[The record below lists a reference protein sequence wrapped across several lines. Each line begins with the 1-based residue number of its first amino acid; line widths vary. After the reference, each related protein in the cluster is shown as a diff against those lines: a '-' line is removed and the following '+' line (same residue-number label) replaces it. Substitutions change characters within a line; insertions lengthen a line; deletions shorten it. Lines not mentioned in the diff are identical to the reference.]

1 MTGFAGTFAV
11 GLASHGVAETR
22 LPVVGLLAV
31 GRPDG
36 QPSPVARVIPSALAA
51 LGWKDGQNFRL
62 LVREGNGEFDSLE
75 PLMDELLRTPVDV
88 IVAASGIVTSRLV
101 AHTRS
106 IPIVMSASGVDPVQA
121 GWAESYAR
129 PGSNVTGLTLSN
141 DEAIPKLVQLLKEAA
156 PNMKQLGFLKTRSN
170 TTTTQKILDIGR
182 TAAVAIG
189 IKTHVGLVEDIGEV
203 EGELE
208 RLHQEGIDALIV
220 LADPVIDN
228 FRERIAEAA
237 IEREL
242 PTAGQVSFYA
252 DAGFLLTYAPGLS
265 AIHRRAAIFVDRI
278 LRGARPADLP
288 IERPSKLLFTLNL
301 KTARRMNLTV
311 SPTLLSLADE
321 VIE

>member
-1 MTGFAGTFAV
+1 MTGFAGTFAL
-11 GLASHGVAETR
+11 GLAHGVAETR

-88 IVAASGIVTSRLV
+88 IVAASGIVTSRLL

-208 RLHQEGIDALIV
+208 RLHRAGHRRTYRAGRSRHRQFSG
-220 LADPVIDN
+220 ADCGGGH
-228 FRERIAEAA
+228 RAEAA
-237 IEREL
+237 DCR
-242 PTAGQVSFYA
+242 
-252 DAGFLLTYAPGLS
+252 PGLLLC
-265 AIHRRAAIFVDRI
+265 RGRI
-278 LRGARPADLP
+278 PPHLCAWSERDPPPSGDLCRPHSSWRTARRPADRAPKQIALHP
-288 IERPSKLLFTLNL
+288 QPEDR
-301 KTARRMNLTV
+301 KTDEPHGL
-311 SPTLLSLADE
+311 SDPTLARADE